1 MRFFNRS
8 KKKNGVLAM
17 VTVRDQLAFACVTR
31 AEGERP
37 KVLTVAMVDGPASAA
52 VLERAGKE
60 LKAQSFHCSAIL
72 AGPEYQMI
80 SVEKPNVPDAELRT
94 AVRWR
99 LKDVLDFPADQATI
113 DVLDL
118 PIDANAAVRPQ
129 ATVFVVAARNSVI
142 EPLQKMCA
150 QAKFPLSVIDIP
162 EMAQRNIASLVE
174 VEGRG
179 LAMLSLGD
187 DGGLLTV
194 SFKGELY
201 LSRRIDVSL
210 AQLCH
215 EDHDR
220 KHAAFDR
227 VTLELQRSLDNFER
241 QFAFISVAKLVIG
254 PSLVTGLEEYLA
266 SNLYTPVETLDLGA
280 VLDFA
285 AVPELAEKAEQQRYF
300 LALGGALREQ
310 GGA

>member
-1 MRFFNRS
+1 MARDGMTLACMRRAD
-8 KKKNGVLAM
+8 GQLPQVLAA
-17 VTVRDQLAFACVTR
+17 TQY
-31 AEGERP
+31 AEPVSADLLE
-37 KVLTVAMVDGPASAA
+37 KVA
-52 VLERAGKE
+52 KE
-60 LKAQSFHCSAIL
+60 HKAQGFHCSAVL
-72 AGPEYQMI
+72 GSAEYQLI

-118 PIDANAAVRPQ
+118 PLDPNAAVRPQ
-129 ATVFVVAARNSVI
+129 AMVFVVAARNSVI

-162 EMAQRNIASLVE
+162 EMAQRNIATLVE

-179 LAMLSLGD
+179 LAMLSLGE

-194 SFKGELY
+194 SFRGELY
-201 LSRRIDVSL
+201 LSRRIDVTN
-210 AQLCH
+210 AQLTH
-215 EDHDR
+215 EDHER

-254 PSLVTGLEEYLA
+254 PSVVTGLEDYLA
-266 SNLYTPVETLDLGA
+266 SNLYTPVETLDLST
-280 VLDFA
+280 VLDFS
-285 AVPELAEKAEQQRYF
+285 AVPELAGKAEQQRYF